1 MLGNRPAHRV
11 YFALVAMI
19 EEAANDEV
27 FIMTTIRQQ
36 RLAGLLYEELS
47 ILISSELEDPLVSLA
62 QVTHVVVSK
71 DLRNVRVYVSHD
83 DVEVSKEQVLLGLK
97 RATPFLRRE
106 IATRCT
112 MRAVP
117 ELSFSYD
124 DTPQRASRVDELLRK
139 IAAERQPSDDAG
151 AGEAENSGET
161 DTGVSKSN
169 LSESTISESTES
181 NNTETSMGKA

>member
-1 MLGNRPAHRV
+1 
-11 YFALVAMI
+11 
-19 EEAANDEV
+19 
-27 FIMTTIRQQ
+27 MTTIRQQ

-83 DVEVSKEQVLLGLK
+83 DDEISTEQMMLGLK

-117 ELSFSYD
+117 ELSFTYD
-124 DTPQRASRVDELLRK
+124 DTPQKASRVDELLK
-139 IAAERQPSDDAG
+139 QIAAERDASDDSSST
-151 AGEAENSGET
+151 ES
-161 DTGVSKSN
+161 DS
-169 LSESTISESTES
+169 SESSSTESESTE
-181 NNTETSMGKA
+181 TTGAETSSG